1 VDSLTKKFGDF
12 KAVDGISF
20 KVEEGEIFGF
30 LGPNGAGKS
39 TTMMILTTLLKPTSG
54 RALVGGYDVM
64 SDAKKVREKIGYVQ
78 QEISVDEFL
87 TGRENL
93 YLHARINQIPRNL
106 IKSRIDDVLELVELG
121 EKKDQASLTYSG
133 GMRKRLDIAN
143 GLLSRPSVLFL
154 DEPTVGLDIQTR
166 RKIWGYI
173 KKIRKDFG
181 MTVFISTHYM
191 EEADN
196 LCDRIGIID
205 HGKIQVIDTPKSM
218 KSAIGNEIISFNL
231 VDGKANQDAIIDQI
245 SKIELI
251 KWLKVHYSIFYNK
264 NISVKELK
272 SERDKNFLLKLKSK
286 ISHSEKTINIDGK
299 KINMI
304 QENEISKID
313 WKKYKVNIVLECTG
327 KFNTKEK
334 SSQHINS
341 GANKVIVSAP
351 CKGAK
356 SIIYGVNEKNLK
368 SSDQVISAA
377 SCTTNCLAP
386 VAQTLNEDFGIE
398 RGFMTTIHS
407 YTADQRLLDNSHKD
421 LRRARSAPNS
431 IVPTTTGA
439 TKSLG
444 DIIPR
449 LKGKIEGISIRVPT
463 PNVSLIE
470 FVFSSSKNL
479 TAEEINN
486 SFIKAS
492 KSKLKNI
499 LETNNEPL
507 VSSDFNHNPHSAI
520 VDLALT
526 KVIEN
531 KMAKVSAWYDNEWG
545 FASRMCD
552 LANYFGKI

>member
-1 VDSLTKKFGDF
+1 VDLLTKEFGDF
-12 KAVDGISF
+12 KAVNGISF

-143 GLLSRPSVLFL
+143 GLLSRPAVLFL

-181 MTVFISTHYM
+181 MTIFISTHYM

-231 VDGKANQDAIIDQI
+231 VDGQANQDAIIDQI
-245 SKIELI
+245 
-251 KWLKVHYSIFYNK
+251 
-264 NISVKELK
+264 
-272 SERDKNFLLKLKSK
+272 
-286 ISHSEKTINIDGK
+286 
-299 KINMI
+299 
-304 QENEISKID
+304 
-313 WKKYKVNIVLECTG
+313 
-327 KFNTKEK
+327 
-334 SSQHINS
+334 
-341 GANKVIVSAP
+341 
-351 CKGAK
+351 
-356 SIIYGVNEKNLK
+356 
-368 SSDQVISAA
+368 
-377 SCTTNCLAP
+377 
-386 VAQTLNEDFGIE
+386 
-398 RGFMTTIHS
+398 
-407 YTADQRLLDNSHKD
+407 
-421 LRRARSAPNS
+421 
-431 IVPTTTGA
+431 
-439 TKSLG
+439 
-444 DIIPR
+444 
-449 LKGKIEGISIRVPT
+449 GKIEFVKEVKNKEG
-463 PNVSLIE
+463 LIT
-470 FVFSSSKNL
+470 VFSTKSNEVIPKIFQESANL
-479 TAEEINN
+479 DMKIRSLTLKQPTLDDV
-486 SFIKAS
+486 FIS
-492 KSKLKNI
+492 Y
-499 LETNNEPL
+499 TG
-507 VSSDFNHNPHSAI
+507 H
-520 VDLALT
+520 DLRDKT
-526 KVIEN
+526 EN
-531 KMAKVSAWYDNEWG
+531 KKY
-545 FASRMCD
+545 SRRKEFN
-552 LANYFGKI
+552 LNRRKGL